1 MYKASGVVSWLT
13 AKLYKVPDEKTAV
26 VPVELELEL
35 ELDALALL
43 AAELLLAND
52 ADFALATDS
61 DFAFASEADAAFFS
75 EDAFWAAFFSDLVT
89 LSTLLIEVVVL
100 ADDSAEIAVVLLGL
114 LSSCK

>member
-26 VPVELELEL
+26 VPVEL

>member
-1 MYKASGVVSWLT
+1 M
-13 AKLYKVPDEKTAV
+13 PDEKTAV
-26 VPVELELEL
+26 VPVELEL